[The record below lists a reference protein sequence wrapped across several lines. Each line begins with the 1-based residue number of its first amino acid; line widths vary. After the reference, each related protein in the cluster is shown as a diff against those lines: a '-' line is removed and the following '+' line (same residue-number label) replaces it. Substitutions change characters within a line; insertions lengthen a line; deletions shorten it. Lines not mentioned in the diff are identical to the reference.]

1 VKPLSAD
8 QKLLVDEYG
17 ECRRALASVKP
28 ISDRATALASIIN
41 GWVADSDADAGYIA
55 GGNRYDIHI
64 SPRAK
69 QRRVKDM
76 GRLFRLLGRV
86 KFLTLCKVGV
96 ETIEREL
103 PLAEHGKV
111 LVQERTG
118 PRRLEPVAKM
128 FPLQSES
135 GVRIAA

>member
-1 VKPLSAD
+1 M
-8 QKLLVDEYG
+8 
-17 ECRRALASVKP
+17 KP
-28 ISDRATALASIIN
+28 ISDRATALAGIIN
-41 GWVADSDADAGYIA
+41 SWVADGDADSGYIA
-55 GGNRYDIHI
+55 SGNRYDIHL

-96 ETIEREL
+96 EVIEREL

-118 PRRLEPVAKM
+118 PRRLEPVARL
-128 FPLQSES
+128 FPLQSSAE
-135 GVRIAA
+135 VARIAA